1 MNTILYWPFDIH
13 DTFLMS
19 GHDLNDIWVEDWA
32 PFKYWLEGL
41 TNLTQISVSQIKNI
55 PTFRAMYVGEIIRL

>member
-1 MNTILYWPFDIH
+1 
-13 DTFLMS
+13 MS